1 MTKYL
6 DNIGLA
12 TLWGKIKQTTSEVI
26 ICQFGEYDAT
36 TLMPTIQGV
45 ENNIYLVPYSTDSNA
60 TVVGT
65 AVVGQAVIGGS
76 GNQSS
81 SATVGTAIV
90 GQSMAGNLG
99 QQESDSI
106 DTNNQYQE
114 WIFKNSRFERV
125 GEQVAN
131 DKDVTDMLEE
141 LGFIETVALI
151 DSATIDEA
159 VVG

>member
-12 TLWGKIKQTTSEVI
+12 TLWGKIKQATSEIV
-26 ICQFGEYDAT
+26 ICQSGEYDAV
-36 TLMPTIQGV
+36 TLMPTIEGA
-45 ENNIYLVPYSTDSNA
+45 ENNIYLVPYSTGSNVA
-60 TVVGT
+60 VVGSAIVGLSVIGNGNTNRPGALVGT
-65 AVVGQAVIGGS
+65 AVVGQSV
-76 GNQSS
+76 
-81 SATVGTAIV
+81 VGD
-90 GQSMAGNLG
+90 LG
-99 QQESDSI
+99 QQDNI

-125 GEQVAN
+125 GERIAD
-131 DKDVTDMLEE
+131 DKDITDMLEE

-151 DSATIDEA
+151 DSAIIDEA

>member
-12 TLWGKIKQTTSEVI
+12 ALWQKIKQSTSEVI
-26 ICQFGEYDAT
+26 ICQSGEYDAI
-36 TLMPTIQGV
+36 TLMPTIEGT
-45 ENNIYLVPYSTDSNA
+45 ENNIYLVPYSTGSNVA
-60 TVVGT
+60 IVGT
-65 AVVGQAVIGGS
+65 AVVGQ
-76 GNQSS
+76 
-81 SATVGTAIV
+81 
-90 GQSMAGNLG
+90 SMVEDLG
-99 QQESDSI
+99 QQNNI

-125 GEQVAN
+125 GERISD
-131 DKDVTDMLEE
+131 DKDITDMLEE

-151 DSATIDEA
+151 DSAIIDEA